1 MIHEQTKQA
10 ISQSTQEEPDPS
22 KNKISF
28 QNLETESIHISSPTK
43 SKTSAQTDKLE
54 ESTNDQAEKL
64 NLDLKQQIASL
75 NLQISE
81 LKTQK
86 FDQ

>member
-43 SKTSAQTDKLE
+43 STHC
-54 ESTNDQAEKL
+54 
-64 NLDLKQQIASL
+64 
-75 NLQISE
+75 
-81 LKTQK
+81 
-86 FDQ
+86 